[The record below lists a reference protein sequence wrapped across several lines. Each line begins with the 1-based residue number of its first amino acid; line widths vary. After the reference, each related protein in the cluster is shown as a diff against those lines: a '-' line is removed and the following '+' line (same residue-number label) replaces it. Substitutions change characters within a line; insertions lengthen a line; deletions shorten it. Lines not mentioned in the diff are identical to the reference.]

1 MKKPDIEIVVGLF
14 ICVGLLCM
22 AYTSVKLGKVELF
35 NNDYYPLKAAFTSA
49 SGLKEDTNI
58 EISGVRVGKVK
69 SIVLENYQAI
79 VTMLIKDGIEIQDDA
94 IASVKTNGILGE
106 KYIEILPGGSP
117 DILDPGG
124 IILDTEPPFDLL
136 SVIKNFVINDD

>member
-14 ICVGLLCM
+14 ICIGLLCM

-49 SGLKEDTNI
+49 SGLKEDTNV

-69 SIVLENYQAI
+69 DIKLENYQAI
-79 VTMLIKDGIEIQDDA
+79 VTMLIQDGVEVQDDA
-94 IASVKTNGILGE
+94 IASIKTNGILGE

-117 DILDPGG
+117 DILGSGG
-124 IILDTEPPFDLL
+124 MILDTEPPFDLL
-136 SVIKNFVINDD
+136 SLLKKFVVDNE

>member
-1 MKKPDIEIVVGLF
+1 MLSNAISK
-14 ICVGLLCM
+14 
-22 AYTSVKLGKVELF
+22 LF

-49 SGLKEDTNI
+49 SGLKKDTNI

-69 SIVLENYQAI
+69 SIALENYQAI
-79 VTMLIKDGIEIQDDA
+79 VTMLIKNGIEVQDDA
-94 IASVKTNGILGE
+94 IASIKTNGILGE

-124 IILDTEPPFDLL
+124 IMLDTEPPFDLL
-136 SVIKNFVINDD
+136 SVIKNFAMDDD